1 MAMQE
6 QTQLIKRYKPNSM
19 KLPKSYF
26 ENLSAAKYREYLK
39 LLPDMQQENTRSL
52 LTLILTFA
60 ALSFF
65 GIFAINP
72 TLSTIADLK
81 KQLTDDTDV
90 DQQLKTKID
99 NLSSLEQQYN
109 QLGSNL
115 TNIYSAVPQD
125 ADAPLL
131 SAQVAAVG
139 QKHNLTITSYRVDE
153 VQLAATPK
161 IAKTQSFTFTLQAQ
175 GDYNDMLSFS
185 TELATLSRLITV
197 ESMEI
202 GRDSQT
208 NNLTLT
214 LRGREYFKQ

>member
-1 MAMQE
+1 MLVQE
-6 QTQLIKRYKPNSM
+6 QQIRICKQNNM

-39 LLPDMQQENTRSL
+39 LLPDMQRETTRSF

-81 KQLTDDTDV
+81 KQLSDDTAV
-90 DQQLKTKID
+90 DQQLKTKIN
-99 NLSSLEQQYN
+99 NLSTLEQLYN
-109 QLGSNL
+109 SLGSNL
-115 TNIYSAVPQD
+115 TNIYAAVPKN

-131 SAQVAAVG
+131 SAQIAAVAK
-139 QKHNLTITSYRVDE
+139 KHNLTVITYRVDE
-153 VQLAATPK
+153 VQLASLPK
-161 IAKTQSFTFTLQAQ
+161 IPRTQSFTFTIQAE
-175 GDYNDMLSFS
+175 GDYKDMLAFS
-185 TELATLSRLITV
+185 IELAKLSRIITV

-202 GRDSQT
+202 QRDSQT
-208 NNLTLT
+208 NNLQLT
-214 LRGREYFKQ
+214 LRGREYFKS